1 MSIKPIIF
9 SAPMV
14 RALLAGTKTQTR
26 RLLNPQPKTF
36 PVDEDGT
43 PCDVYCMHVEG
54 EAVPRIAMGKG
65 GSGFITLQKVPYA
78 VGDKLYVREACAV
91 DGARVWYRVDHDEA
105 EAYGPRVDVRWRP
118 SIHMPRSASRLWLT
132 VTEVRVE
139 RLRDISGGDA
149 VAEGIRARLPENGI
163 AQQEYAD
170 LWNTLHTEPGT
181 RWHDNPWVV
190 AYTFTVH
197 EGNVDAA

>member
-1 MSIKPIIF
+1 MRIKPIIF

-43 PCDVYCMHVEG
+43 LCDVGCMQVDGEG
-54 EAVPRIAMGKG
+54 RPRIFTGRVL
-65 GSGFITLQKVPYA
+65 TEQKVPYA
-78 VGDKLYVREACAV
+78 VGDRLYVREACAV

-118 SIHMPRSASRLWLT
+118 SIHMPRTASRLWLT
-132 VTEVRVE
+132 VTDVRVQ
-139 RLRDISGGDA
+139 RLRDISGTDA

-170 LWNTLHTEPGT
+170 LWDSLHTEPGT
-181 RWHDNPWVV
+181 RWAHNPWIV

-197 EGNVDAA
+197 EGNIDAA